1 MIKMKKF
8 ILLKVV
14 LPIILYSSILIGLII
29 GNVNVIFTFI
39 SLALIH
45 AIVSTYINGYRHIDS
60 EHFKYKGRVIKY
72 SDIIDQELLNFLAS
86 KNISPKYIMNLMRQ
100 TCGKTFF
107 KMLVVTLHEERPI
120 NSIKFLFPWRKS
132 SEGFTYWLKLH
143 SEYLDTHTEAVK
155 SFEKP
160 FKEFIEKEWTK
171 H

>member
-1 MIKMKKF
+1 MRKI

-14 LPIILYSSILIGLII
+14 LPIILYSGILIGLII
-29 GNVNVIFTFI
+29 GNINVAFTFI

-72 SDIIDQELLNFLAS
+72 SNIIDQELLNFLVA
-86 KNISPKYIMNLMRQ
+86 KNISSKYIMDLMHR
-100 TCGKTFF
+100 TCGKDFF
-107 KMLVVTLHEERPI
+107 KMLVIILHEERPI
-120 NSIKFLFPWRKS
+120 NSIRFLFPWRKS

-155 SFEKP
+155 SFEEFMK
-160 FKEFIEKEWTK
+160 KE
-171 H
+171 